1 MVGGIIPERS
11 VSSEVGSRS
20 ALRARRLTR
29 PVHLGLL
36 PLSFNCQWFQFH
48 GSPTR
53 KQTSQPNVTIR

>member
-36 PLSFNCQWFQFH
+36 PLSFNCSASLIQAEAVLTC
-48 GSPTR
+48 G
-53 KQTSQPNVTIR
+53 IRVKGPA